1 MSDTVNIEL
10 VYALPEKQWLQT
22 LTLKA
27 GATAREAI
35 EQSGLL
41 NHLSEWTFET
51 GKLGIYSRLVTL
63 DYVLRDRDRIELY
76 RPILIDP
83 KDARRQRAKKKS

>member
-1 MSDTVNIEL
+1 MTDTINVDV
-10 VYALPEKQWLQT
+10 VYALPERQWRQS
-22 LTLKA
+22 LTIKS

-41 NHLSEWTFET
+41 KHVSEWNFDS
-51 GKLGIYSRLVTL
+51 GKLGVYSRLITL

-83 KDARRQRAKKKS
+83 KEARRQRAKKKP

>member
-1 MSDTVNIEL
+1 MTNSINVEV
-10 VYALPEKQWLQT
+10 VYALPDQQWRQS
-22 LTLKA
+22 LTLQS
-27 GATAREAI
+27 GATARDAI

-41 NHLSEWTFET
+41 KNISEWRFES
-51 GKLGIYSRLVTL
+51 GKLGVYSHLVTL

-83 KDARRQRAKKKS
+83 KEARRQRAKKNK